1 MTEEERTRQDRSED
15 PDVWRRGFCSATQM
29 NNRKEDMEISSH
41 YRQLLRELNE
51 QRQHGILCDACVIVD
66 GKIFKAHK
74 NVLLGSSRYFKT
86 LYCQVKKGAEPHHQT
101 TVTHLDIVT
110 ATGFKA
116 ILDFMYSAHLA
127 LTSKNVIEV
136 MSAASYLQMTDIVQA
151 CHSFIKAAL
160 DISIRSEMAEELAD
174 FEMGAVVAAGIGGG
188 GGGGGGLGITGA
200 GGGAGTGLGGGG
212 GVGGGGG
219 GGIVGMAS
227 EALAS
232 IMSGRSTSPWL
243 ARRTSPANSSGD
255 SAIASCHEG
264 GSMYGKED
272 QEPPKSHESQEE
284 ACHDSQPAWPHDY
297 RPVTVKEEQVSPASS
312 SHPRDTPR
320 GAAQSQGE
328 QGAGGASGG
337 GGEGPW
343 QPVSGSGRRKNRKN
357 KDTVRHITQQA
368 ETNWD
373 RERDRERERDSR
385 PGSPLPSMLAV
396 AGWNYNGQEIPGAD
410 VTEPN
415 SSDSRGERL
424 DFFLKQEEPLTTE
437 PSYLGPNESE
447 EAGGGGVG
455 GTISSVANLK
465 AALMSKNS
473 LLSLRAEMMGDDNP
487 LLFEYLPKGAHS
499 LSWLR
504 SNNCCSTL
512 RPGATGATIHNK
524 QGAGSSPLP
533 PLPPLPLLPPH
544 LPPTPPPQPPSST
557 SSSSSYFPPTPPT
570 TLHPSESRPLEAPG
584 LRAGA
589 PPLRSEGS
597 DMEVE
602 AAVEG
607 PEPSTLPEERVK
619 DKEDMK
625 EYSTALEGDQS
636 PIERDQMGDESC
648 VGGLTVPASV
658 SGAGRG
664 TKGLMVLG
672 KEVGSGKR
680 VLPEP
685 GAWPSQGFA
694 CSLCKRLFSS
704 LEHLREHEY
713 RHTLSLMALSLD
725 WPSMHGPYHQSTQPH
740 HQPQSQPSHFHQS
753 LYRPALEEPSQVPA
767 RYLCSQCPASFT
779 LKSNADRHEKT
790 IHFKKKLMQCVYC
803 LKNFRDRTDL
813 HRHLSSVHS
822 KERGHTCPACAKAFS
837 TQKNLSTHVK
847 VCCQVGSVPGDVLGR
862 GTGMEV
868 CQGGVIDS
876 LWRLSQEMKVE
887 NHDLSINL
895 EN

>member
-1 MTEEERTRQDRSED
+1 
-15 PDVWRRGFCSATQM
+15 M

-86 LYCQVKKGAEPHHQT
+86 LYCQVKKGAETHHQT

-160 DISIRSEMAEELAD
+160 DISIRSEMADELAD
-174 FEMGAVVAAGIGGG
+174 FEMGAVAAAGIGGG
-188 GGGGGGLGITGA
+188 GGGGGGVGIAGA
-200 GGGAGTGLGGGG
+200 GGSAGAGL
-212 GVGGGGG
+212 GGGGG

-232 IMSGRSTSPWL
+232 IMSGRSPSPWL

-264 GSMYGKED
+264 GSTYGKED

-328 QGAGGASGG
+328 TGAGGAAGG
-337 GGEGPW
+337 GGEGSW
-343 QPVSGSGRRKNRKN
+343 QPLSGSGRRKNRKN

-368 ETNWD
+368 ERNWD
-373 RERDRERERDSR
+373 RERDRDRDRDSR

-447 EAGGGGVG
+447 EVGGGGVV

-499 LSWLR
+499 LSLNDFTVIRKKFKCPYCSFSAMHQCILKRHMR
-504 SNNCCSTL
+504 SHTGE
-512 RPGATGATIHNK
+512 RPYPCEI
-524 QGAGSSPLP
+524 
-533 PLPPLPLLPPH
+533 
-544 LPPTPPPQPPSST
+544 
-557 SSSSSYFPPTPPT
+557 
-570 TLHPSESRPLEAPG
+570 
-584 LRAGA
+584 
-589 PPLRSEGS
+589 
-597 DMEVE
+597 
-602 AAVEG
+602 
-607 PEPSTLPEERVK
+607 
-619 DKEDMK
+619 
-625 EYSTALEGDQS
+625 
-636 PIERDQMGDESC
+636 C
-648 VGGLTVPASV
+648 
-658 SGAGRG
+658 
-664 TKGLMVLG
+664 G
-672 KEVGSGKR
+672 KKFTR
-680 VLPEP
+680 
-685 GAWPSQGFA
+685 
-694 CSLCKRLFSS
+694 
-704 LEHLREHEY
+704 REHMK
-713 RHTLSLMALSLD
+713 RHTL
-725 WPSMHGPYHQSTQPH
+725 
-740 HQPQSQPSHFHQS
+740 
-753 LYRPALEEPSQVPA
+753 
-767 RYLCSQCPASFT
+767 
-779 LKSNADRHEKT
+779 
-790 IHFKKKLMQCVYC
+790 
-803 LKNFRDRTDL
+803 
-813 HRHLSSVHS
+813 VHS
-822 KERGHTCPACAKAFS
+822 KDKKYVC
-837 TQKNLSTHVK
+837 K
-847 VCCQVGSVPGDVLGR
+847 VCSRVFMSAASVGIKHGSRRHGVCADCSGRGMAALLDHNGEVGGDISPEEELYPGDRFHDDQAECDGDGDGEEEMMVEGD
-862 GTGMEV
+862 GEMMGEGEEEGGKWKDSGMTAEAH
-868 CQGGVIDS
+868 GALDNEKEESDS
-876 LWRLSQEMKVE
+876 SAQEGE
-887 NHDLSINL
+887 QQNGSERDFAWIS
-895 EN
+895 

>member
-1 MTEEERTRQDRSED
+1 
-15 PDVWRRGFCSATQM
+15 M

-160 DISIRSEMAEELAD
+160 DISIRSEMADELAD
-174 FEMGAVVAAGIGGG
+174 FEMGAVAAAGIGGG
-188 GGGGGGLGITGA
+188 GGVGSGGVGIAGA
-200 GGGAGTGLGGGG
+200 GGVVGAGLGGA
-212 GVGGGGG
+212 G

-264 GSMYGKED
+264 GSTYGKED

-328 QGAGGASGG
+328 QGAGGAGG
-337 GGEGPW
+337 GNGDGPW
-343 QPVSGSGRRKNRKN
+343 QPLQGSGRRKNRKN

-368 ETNWD
+368 ERNWD
-373 RERDRERERDSR
+373 RERDRERDRDSR

-396 AGWNYNGQEIPGAD
+396 AGWNYNGQDIPGAD

-424 DFFLKQEEPLTTE
+424 DFFLKQEEALTTE
-437 PSYLGPNESE
+437 PGFLGPNESE
-447 EAGGGGVG
+447 EAGAGAGG

-487 LLFEYLPKGAHS
+487 LLYEYLPKGGHS
-499 LSWLR
+499 LSRLC
-504 SNNCCSTL
+504 SNNYCSTL

-524 QGAGSSPLP
+524 QGAGSSPP
-533 PLPPLPLLPPH
+533 PPTPLPLLPH
-544 LPPTPPPQPPSST
+544 LLKSPPPLLPSS
-557 SSSSSYFPPTPPT
+557 SASAHSPPTPPT
-570 TLHPSESRPLEAPG
+570 PLHPSEPRPLEAPG

-589 PPLRSEGS
+589 PLLRTEEL

-602 AAVEG
+602 EAPEG
-607 PEPSTLPEERVK
+607 PEPSTLPEEGEE
-619 DKEDMK
+619 DKEDIK
-625 EYSTALEGDQS
+625 ENGTALEGDQS
-636 PIERDQMGDESC
+636 LVERDQMAEGSC
-648 VGGLTVPASV
+648 AGGLTMPASV
-658 SGAGRG
+658 PVAGFG
-664 TKGLMVLG
+664 SKGVMALVNDFTVIRKKFKCPYCSFSAMHQCILKRHMRSHTGERPYPCEICG
-672 KEVGSGKR
+672 KKFTR
-680 VLPEP
+680 
-685 GAWPSQGFA
+685 
-694 CSLCKRLFSS
+694 
-704 LEHLREHEY
+704 REHMK
-713 RHTLSLMALSLD
+713 RHTL
-725 WPSMHGPYHQSTQPH
+725 
-740 HQPQSQPSHFHQS
+740 
-753 LYRPALEEPSQVPA
+753 
-767 RYLCSQCPASFT
+767 
-779 LKSNADRHEKT
+779 
-790 IHFKKKLMQCVYC
+790 
-803 LKNFRDRTDL
+803 
-813 HRHLSSVHS
+813 VHS
-822 KERGHTCPACAKAFS
+822 KDKKYVC
-837 TQKNLSTHVK
+837 K
-847 VCCQVGSVPGDVLGR
+847 VCSRVFMSAASVGIKHGSRRHGVCADCSGRGMAALLDHNGEAGGDISPEEELYPGDRFHDDQAECDGDGEGEEEMMVEGD
-862 GTGMEV
+862 GEIIGEGEEEAGKWKDSGMTGEAHRALDNEKEES
-868 CQGGVIDS
+868 DS
-876 LWRLSQEMKVE
+876 SAQEGE
-887 NHDLSINL
+887 QQNGSERDFAWIS
-895 EN
+895 

>member
-1 MTEEERTRQDRSED
+1 
-15 PDVWRRGFCSATQM
+15 M

-86 LYCQVKKGAEPHHQT
+86 LYCQVKKGSEPHHQT

-160 DISIRSEMAEELAD
+160 DISIRSEMADELAD
-174 FEMGAVVAAGIGGG
+174 FEMGAVAAASIGGG
-188 GGGGGGLGITGA
+188 GGSAGGPVLAGA
-200 GGGAGTGLGGGG
+200 GGVVGAGLG
-212 GVGGGGG
+212 VG

-264 GSMYGKED
+264 GSTYGKED

-328 QGAGGASGG
+328 QGAGGAAGG
-337 GGEGPW
+337 GVDGSW
-343 QPVSGSGRRKNRKN
+343 QPLSGSGRRKNRKN
-357 KDTVRHITQQA
+357 KDTVRHITQQS
-368 ETNWD
+368 ERNWD

-396 AGWNYNGQEIPGAD
+396 AGWNYNGQEITGAD

-424 DFFLKQEEPLTTE
+424 DFFLKQEEALTTE

-447 EAGGGGVG
+447 EAGGGAGG

-465 AALMSKNS
+465 AALLSKNS

-487 LLFEYLPKGAHS
+487 LLYEYLPKGGHS

-504 SNNCCSTL
+504 SNNCSTL

-524 QGAGSSPLP
+524 QGAGSSP
-533 PLPPLPLLPPH
+533 PPLPLLPPH
-544 LPPTPPPQPPSST
+544 LPPSPPPPLLP
-557 SSSSSYFPPTPPT
+557 SSSSSTSAYCPPTPPT
-570 TLHPSESRPLEAPG
+570 PLHPSEPRPLEAPG

-589 PPLRSEGS
+589 TPLRSEEL

-602 AAVEG
+602 EDPEG
-607 PEPSTLPEERVK
+607 SEPSTSPEEGVK
-619 DKEDMK
+619 DKENMK
-625 EYSTALEGDQS
+625 ENSTASEGDQY
-636 PIERDQMGDESC
+636 PIENGQMGEESC
-648 VGGLTVPASV
+648 TGGSTVPESV
-658 SGAGRG
+658 LMAGRRS
-664 TKGLMVLG
+664 KGLMVLVNDFTVIRKKFKCPYCSFSAMHQCILKRHMRSHTGERPYPCEICG
-672 KEVGSGKR
+672 KKFTR
-680 VLPEP
+680 
-685 GAWPSQGFA
+685 
-694 CSLCKRLFSS
+694 
-704 LEHLREHEY
+704 REHMK
-713 RHTLSLMALSLD
+713 RHTL
-725 WPSMHGPYHQSTQPH
+725 
-740 HQPQSQPSHFHQS
+740 
-753 LYRPALEEPSQVPA
+753 
-767 RYLCSQCPASFT
+767 
-779 LKSNADRHEKT
+779 
-790 IHFKKKLMQCVYC
+790 
-803 LKNFRDRTDL
+803 
-813 HRHLSSVHS
+813 VHS
-822 KERGHTCPACAKAFS
+822 KDKKYVC
-837 TQKNLSTHVK
+837 K
-847 VCCQVGSVPGDVLGR
+847 VCSRVFMSAASVGIKHGSRRHGVCADCSGRGMAALLDHNGEVGGDISPEEELYPGDRFHDDQAECDGDGEGEEEMMVEGD
-862 GTGMEV
+862 GEMMGEGEEDGGGGGGGGKWKDSGMSTEAHRALDNEKEES
-868 CQGGVIDS
+868 DS
-876 LWRLSQEMKVE
+876 SAQEGE
-887 NHDLSINL
+887 QQNGSERDFTWIS
-895 EN
+895 

>member
-1 MTEEERTRQDRSED
+1 
-15 PDVWRRGFCSATQM
+15 M

-160 DISIRSEMAEELAD
+160 DISIRSEMADELAD
-174 FEMGAVVAAGIGGG
+174 FEMGAVAA
-188 GGGGGGLGITGA
+188 A
-200 GGGAGTGLGGGG
+200 GLGGGG
-212 GVGGGGG
+212 GVGGGAGLGGG

-264 GSMYGKED
+264 GSTYGKED

-297 RPVTVKEEQVSPASS
+297 RPGITVKEEQVSPASS

-320 GAAQSQGE
+320 GAAQSQAE
-328 QGAGGASGG
+328 QGTGGPGGG

-343 QPVSGSGRRKNRKN
+343 QPLSGSGRRKNRKN

-368 ETNWD
+368 ERNWD

-396 AGWNYNGQEIPGAD
+396 AGWNYNGQDIPGAD

-437 PSYLGPNESE
+437 PSFLGTNELE
-447 EAGGGGVG
+447 EAGGGAGG

-487 LLFEYLPKGAHS
+487 LLYEYLPKGGHS
-499 LSWLR
+499 LSLNDFTVIRKKFKCPYCSFSAMHQCILKRHMR
-504 SNNCCSTL
+504 SHTGE
-512 RPGATGATIHNK
+512 RPYPCEI
-524 QGAGSSPLP
+524 
-533 PLPPLPLLPPH
+533 
-544 LPPTPPPQPPSST
+544 
-557 SSSSSYFPPTPPT
+557 
-570 TLHPSESRPLEAPG
+570 
-584 LRAGA
+584 
-589 PPLRSEGS
+589 
-597 DMEVE
+597 
-602 AAVEG
+602 
-607 PEPSTLPEERVK
+607 
-619 DKEDMK
+619 
-625 EYSTALEGDQS
+625 
-636 PIERDQMGDESC
+636 C
-648 VGGLTVPASV
+648 
-658 SGAGRG
+658 
-664 TKGLMVLG
+664 G
-672 KEVGSGKR
+672 KKFTR
-680 VLPEP
+680 
-685 GAWPSQGFA
+685 
-694 CSLCKRLFSS
+694 
-704 LEHLREHEY
+704 REHMK
-713 RHTLSLMALSLD
+713 RHTL
-725 WPSMHGPYHQSTQPH
+725 
-740 HQPQSQPSHFHQS
+740 
-753 LYRPALEEPSQVPA
+753 
-767 RYLCSQCPASFT
+767 
-779 LKSNADRHEKT
+779 
-790 IHFKKKLMQCVYC
+790 
-803 LKNFRDRTDL
+803 
-813 HRHLSSVHS
+813 VHS
-822 KERGHTCPACAKAFS
+822 KDKKYVC
-837 TQKNLSTHVK
+837 K
-847 VCCQVGSVPGDVLGR
+847 VCSRVFMSAASVGIKHGSRRHGVCADCSGRGMAALLDHNGEVGGDISPEEELYPGDRFHDDQAECDGDGEGEEEMMVEGDGEMLGEGEEDR
-862 GTGMEV
+862 GKWKDSGMTAETH
-868 CQGGVIDS
+868 GTLDNEKEESDS
-876 LWRLSQEMKVE
+876 SAQEGEQQNGSEK
-887 NHDLSINL
+887 DFAWIS
-895 EN
+895 

>member
-1 MTEEERTRQDRSED
+1 
-15 PDVWRRGFCSATQM
+15 M

-160 DISIRSEMAEELAD
+160 DISIRSEMADELSD
-174 FEMGAVVAAGIGGG
+174 FEMGAVTAAGIGGG
-188 GGGGGGLGITGA
+188 SGGGVGGVGITGA
-200 GGGAGTGLGGGG
+200 GGVAGTGL
-212 GVGGGGG
+212 GG

-264 GSMYGKED
+264 GSTYGKED

-297 RPVTVKEEQVSPASS
+297 RPVSVKEEQVSPASS

-320 GAAQSQGE
+320 GAAHSQRD
-328 QGAGGASGG
+328 QVAGGTSAGG
-337 GGEGPW
+337 DGPW
-343 QPVSGSGRRKNRKN
+343 QPLTGSGRRKNRKN

-368 ETNWD
+368 ERNWD
-373 RERDRERERDSR
+373 RDSR

-396 AGWNYNGQEIPGAD
+396 AGWNYNGQDIPSAD
-410 VTEPN
+410 VTEAN
-415 SSDSRGERL
+415 SSDSRSERL
-424 DFFLKQEEPLTTE
+424 DFFLKQEEALAAE
-437 PSYLGPNESE
+437 PGFLGPNESE
-447 EAGGGGVG
+447 EASGGGGG

-487 LLFEYLPKGAHS
+487 LLFEYLPKGGHS

-504 SNNCCSTL
+504 SNNYCSTL

-524 QGAGSSPLP
+524 HGAGSSPP
-533 PLPPLPLLPPH
+533 PPTLLPPH
-544 LPPTPPPQPPSST
+544 LPPTPPPLPPSST
-557 SSSSSYFPPTPPT
+557 SSFRPPTP
-570 TLHPSESRPLEAPG
+570 LHPTEPRPLEAPG
-584 LRAGA
+584 LRTGA
-589 PPLRSEGS
+589 FLLHSDIL

-602 AAVEG
+602 EAPEG
-607 PEPSTLPEERVK
+607 PALSTLPEDGGK
-619 DKEDMK
+619 DKEDQE
-625 EYSTALEGDQS
+625 EYNSALEGDQS
-636 PIERDQMGDESC
+636 PSERDQMAKGSC
-648 VGGLTVPASV
+648 ASGLTVPTFTASRAIEGLAV
-658 SGAGRG
+658 PG
-664 TKGLMVLG
+664 T
-672 KEVGSGKR
+672 EARSD

-685 GAWPSQGFA
+685 GAWTSQGFA

-704 LEHLREHEY
+704 LDHLREHEY
-713 RHTLSLMALSLD
+713 RHTVSLMAMSLD
-725 WPSMHGPYHQSTQPH
+725 WSVNDFTVIRKKFKCPYCSFSAMHQCILKRHMRSHTGERPYPC
-740 HQPQSQPSHFHQS
+740 
-753 LYRPALEEPSQVPA
+753 EI
-767 RYLCSQCPASFT
+767 CGKKFT
-779 LKSNADRHEKT
+779 RREHMKRHT
-790 IHFKKKLMQCVYC
+790 L
-803 LKNFRDRTDL
+803 
-813 HRHLSSVHS
+813 VHS
-822 KERGHTCPACAKAFS
+822 KDKKYVC
-837 TQKNLSTHVK
+837 K
-847 VCCQVGSVPGDVLGR
+847 VCSRVFMSAASVGIKHGSRRHGVCADCSGR
-862 GTGMEV
+862 GMAALLDHSGEAGGDISPEEELYPVDRFHDDQAECDGDGEEEMMAEGDGELVGEGEEEAAAKWKDSGMAGQTRRALDTEKEES
-868 CQGGVIDS
+868 DS
-876 LWRLSQEMKVE
+876 SAQEGEHQNGSEK
-887 NHDLSINL
+887 DFAWIS
-895 EN
+895 

>member
-1 MTEEERTRQDRSED
+1 
-15 PDVWRRGFCSATQM
+15 M

-74 NVLLGSSRYFKT
+74 NILLGSSRYFKT

-160 DISIRSEMAEELAD
+160 DISIRSEMADELAD
-174 FEMGAVVAAGIGGG
+174 FEMGAVAAAGIGGG
-188 GGGGGGLGITGA
+188 AGGA
-200 GGGAGTGLGGGG
+200 GGVGIPGGGG
-212 GVGGGGG
+212 GVVGAGLGGGG

-243 ARRTSPANSSGD
+243 VRRTSPANSSGD

-264 GSMYGKED
+264 GSTYGKED

-320 GAAQSQGE
+320 GISQNQGE
-328 QGAGGASGG
+328 QGAGGPGG
-337 GGEGPW
+337 GGTEGPW
-343 QPVSGSGRRKNRKN
+343 QPMSGSGRRKNRKN

-368 ETNWD
+368 ERNWD
-373 RERDRERERDSR
+373 RERDREREKDSR

-396 AGWNYNGQEIPGAD
+396 AGWSYNGQEIPGAD

-424 DFFLKQEEPLTTE
+424 DFFLKQEEALTTE
-437 PSYLGPNESE
+437 ASYLGPSESE
-447 EAGGGGVG
+447 EAGGGAGR

-473 LLSLRAEMMGDDNP
+473 LLSMRSDMMGDDNP
-487 LLFEYLPKGAHS
+487 LLYEYLPKGGHS

-504 SNNCCSTL
+504 SSNYCSTL

-524 QGAGSSPLP
+524 QGAGSSPP
-533 PLPPLPLLPPH
+533 PFLPLLPPH
-544 LPPTPPPQPPSST
+544 LLSSPPLLPPPP
-557 SSSSSYFPPTPPT
+557 SSSSSTAAAASSAYCPPAPPTP
-570 TLHPSESRPLEAPG
+570 LNPSEPLPLASSG
-584 LRAGA
+584 LQAGA
-589 PPLRSEGS
+589 PLLHTEGL
-597 DMEVE
+597 DMEFE
-602 AAVEG
+602 ETPG
-607 PEPSTLPEERVK
+607 GQEPSTLPEDGKMDKDVRKDNTVNDFTVIRKKFKCPYCSFSAMHQCILKRHMRSHTGERPYPC
-619 DKEDMK
+619 E
-625 EYSTALEGDQS
+625 
-636 PIERDQMGDESC
+636 IC
-648 VGGLTVPASV
+648 
-658 SGAGRG
+658 
-664 TKGLMVLG
+664 G
-672 KEVGSGKR
+672 KKFTR
-680 VLPEP
+680 
-685 GAWPSQGFA
+685 
-694 CSLCKRLFSS
+694 
-704 LEHLREHEY
+704 REHMK
-713 RHTLSLMALSLD
+713 RHTL
-725 WPSMHGPYHQSTQPH
+725 
-740 HQPQSQPSHFHQS
+740 
-753 LYRPALEEPSQVPA
+753 
-767 RYLCSQCPASFT
+767 
-779 LKSNADRHEKT
+779 
-790 IHFKKKLMQCVYC
+790 
-803 LKNFRDRTDL
+803 
-813 HRHLSSVHS
+813 VHS
-822 KERGHTCPACAKAFS
+822 KDKKYVC
-837 TQKNLSTHVK
+837 K
-847 VCCQVGSVPGDVLGR
+847 VCSRVFMSAASVGIKHGSRRHGVCADCSGRGMAALLDHNGEAAGDISPEEELYPGDRFHDDQAECDGDGEEEMMGEAEEEGVKWKDS
-862 GTGMEV
+862 GMAAEAH
-868 CQGGVIDS
+868 GALDNEKEESDS
-876 LWRLSQEMKVE
+876 SAQEGEQQNGSEK
-887 NHDLSINL
+887 DFGWIS
-895 EN
+895 

>member
-1 MTEEERTRQDRSED
+1 
-15 PDVWRRGFCSATQM
+15 M

-86 LYCQVKKGAEPHHQT
+86 LYCQVKKGSEPHHQT

-151 CHSFIKAAL
+151 CHGFIKAAL
-160 DISIRSEMAEELAD
+160 DISIRSEMADELAD
-174 FEMGAVVAAGIGGG
+174 FEMGAVTAAGIGGG
-188 GGGGGGLGITGA
+188 GGGGGVGM
-200 GGGAGTGLGGGG
+200 AGTGSVAGAGLGGGA
-212 GVGGGGG
+212 GG

-264 GSMYGKED
+264 GSTYGKED

-297 RPVTVKEEQVSPASS
+297 RPVTVKEEQVSPTSS

-328 QGAGGASGG
+328 QGTGGAAGG

-343 QPVSGSGRRKNRKN
+343 QPLSGSGRRKNRKN
-357 KDTVRHITQQA
+357 KDTVRHITQQS
-368 ETNWD
+368 ERNWD
-373 RERDRERERDSR
+373 RERDRERDRDSR

-396 AGWNYNGQEIPGAD
+396 AGWNYNGQDIPGAD

-424 DFFLKQEEPLTTE
+424 DFFLKQEEALTAE
-437 PSYLGPNESE
+437 PGFMGANESE
-447 EAGGGGVG
+447 DGGGGAGGGS
-455 GTISSVANLK
+455 ISSVANLK

-487 LLFEYLPKGAHS
+487 LLYEYLPKGGHS

-504 SNNCCSTL
+504 SNNYCSTL

-524 QGAGSSPLP
+524 QGAGSSPPPPPPPLLLP
-533 PLPPLPLLPPH
+533 LHLPPSPLPP
-544 LPPTPPPQPPSST
+544 
-557 SSSSSYFPPTPPT
+557 SSSSSTLAYCPPTPPT
-570 TLHPSESRPLEAPG
+570 PMLPSEPRPLEAPG

-589 PPLRSEGS
+589 SPLRAEGM
-597 DMEVE
+597 DMDVE
-602 AAVEG
+602 DAPEG
-607 PEPSTLPEERVK
+607 PEPSTLPEEVIK
-619 DKEDMK
+619 DEEDMK
-625 EYSTALEGDQS
+625 EYSAGLEGDQS
-636 PIERDQMGDESC
+636 PVERDQMGDGSC
-648 VGGLTVPASV
+648 AGGLMPASE
-658 SGAGRG
+658 AGRG
-664 TKGLMVLG
+664 TRGLMVLVNDFTVIRKKFKCPYCSFSAMHQCILKRHMRSHTGERPYPCEICG
-672 KEVGSGKR
+672 KKFTR
-680 VLPEP
+680 
-685 GAWPSQGFA
+685 
-694 CSLCKRLFSS
+694 
-704 LEHLREHEY
+704 REHMK
-713 RHTLSLMALSLD
+713 RHTL
-725 WPSMHGPYHQSTQPH
+725 
-740 HQPQSQPSHFHQS
+740 
-753 LYRPALEEPSQVPA
+753 
-767 RYLCSQCPASFT
+767 
-779 LKSNADRHEKT
+779 
-790 IHFKKKLMQCVYC
+790 
-803 LKNFRDRTDL
+803 
-813 HRHLSSVHS
+813 VHS
-822 KERGHTCPACAKAFS
+822 KDKKYVC
-837 TQKNLSTHVK
+837 K
-847 VCCQVGSVPGDVLGR
+847 VCSRVFMSAASVGIKHGSRRHGVCADCSGRGMAALLDHNGEVGGDISPEEELYPGDRFHDDQAECDGDGEGEEEMLVEGDGEMMGEGEEEAVKWKDSGMSAEAHGALDNEKEESDSSAQEGEQQN
-862 GTGMEV
+862 GTDREFTW
-868 CQGGVIDS
+868 IS
-876 LWRLSQEMKVE
+876 
-887 NHDLSINL
+887 
-895 EN
+895 